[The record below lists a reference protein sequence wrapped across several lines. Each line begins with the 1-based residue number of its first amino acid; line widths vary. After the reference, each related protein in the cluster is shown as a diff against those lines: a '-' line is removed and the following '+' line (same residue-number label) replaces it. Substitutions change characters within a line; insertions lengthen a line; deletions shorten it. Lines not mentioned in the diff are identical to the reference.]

1 MTAMSGV
8 PAYLQVAADL
18 RAKITSGALP
28 AGSQLPSMTQLRE
41 MYQVSNTVIRD
52 ALNELRR
59 EGLTVG
65 QQGKGVFVRDAPP
78 EPAPS
83 SEARLLVER
92 LDELTRTVRRLDE
105 RLPRLEQSV
114 QRLDERT
121 SRLEQSAGQEQQ
133 PPPPATPGAG

>member
-1 MTAMSGV
+1 MTAMSGI

-18 RAKITSGALP
+18 REKITGGALP

-41 MYQVSNTVIRD
+41 MYHVSNTVIRD

-65 QQGKGVFVRDAPP
+65 QQGKGTFVRDVSL

-83 SEARLLVER
+83 SEARLLSER
-92 LDELTRTVRRLDE
+92 LDELTRTVRRIDE

-121 SRLEQSAGQEQQ
+121 SRLEQSAGQEQ
-133 PPPPATPGAG
+133 